1 MKDSK
6 RPNAQLGARHPRL
19 AMFYK
24 SSVMNM
30 LMVWMCAFLLTVDWE
45 PVRDMYPYSLI
56 PCGLLFAI
64 ALCYTLWFW
73 IRKPASIPVCGWLS
87 DVSAAYALYFL
98 IVCGIKSDRF
108 WWNMFALV
116 AAIAVFVIYLVKG
129 NDKPRGKAD
138 NAQWSRGF

>member
-6 RPNAQLGARHPRL
+6 RPNAKLGSRHPRL
-19 AMFYK
+19 EMFYN
-24 SSVMNM
+24 SSVLNM
-30 LMVWMCAFLLTVDWE
+30 LMVWLCVSLLMVDWGL
-45 PVRDMYPYSLI
+45 VREMYPYSLI
-56 PCGLLFAI
+56 VCGLLFAI
-64 ALCYTLWFW
+64 ALGYMLWFW
-73 IRKPASIPVCGWLS
+73 IRKPSSIPVCGWLS
-87 DVSAAYALYFL
+87 DVSVVYLVYFL

-116 AAIAVFVIYLVKG
+116 AAIAVFGIYLVKG